1 MRRRLTNGTEQLY
14 LSAAYV
20 AAFHDRFMTIAMMV
34 ERLGLDRSNVRK
46 RIRANGIARF
56 APDGT
61 EYGKIY
67 LRRDVQFLG
76 H

>member
-1 MRRRLTNGTEQLY
+1 
-14 LSAAYV
+14 
-20 AAFHDRFMTIAMMV
+20 MTIAIMV

-56 APDGT
+56 APDGA